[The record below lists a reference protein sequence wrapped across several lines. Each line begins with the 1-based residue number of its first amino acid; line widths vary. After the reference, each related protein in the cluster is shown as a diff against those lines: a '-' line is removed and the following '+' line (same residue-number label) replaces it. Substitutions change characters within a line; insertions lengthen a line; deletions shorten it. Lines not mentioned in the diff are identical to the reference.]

1 MHMDN
6 NKTKK
11 ILFLITFGVILFV
24 GLNHLNVVWSFLFCI
39 GRIFLPFLVGCAV
52 AFMLNVPVK
61 GFEKLLSRMKKPP
74 KERTVTLLSL
84 LLTILCILLVLLL

>member
-1 MHMDN
+1 MDN

-11 ILFLITFGVILFV
+11 ILFLIAFGVILFV
-24 GLNHLNVVWSFLFCI
+24 GLNHLNVVWSFLFHI

-61 GFEKLLSRMKKPP
+61 GFEKQVVAR
-74 KERTVTLLSL
+74 EAQ
-84 LLTILCILLVLLL
+84 